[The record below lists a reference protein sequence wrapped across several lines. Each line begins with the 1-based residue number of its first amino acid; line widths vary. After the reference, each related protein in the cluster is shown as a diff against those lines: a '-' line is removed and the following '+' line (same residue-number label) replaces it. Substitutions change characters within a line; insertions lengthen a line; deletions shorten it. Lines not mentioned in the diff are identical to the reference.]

1 MFLLGVIL
9 VGALMVVLA
18 AILVDSPLGRSWA
31 RRLEGPDG
39 GAGGPE
45 LRELRRKV
53 DLLEGEVDELNR
65 TLAGMREELQFVNRL
80 LENPRKK
87 SSPS

>member
-1 MFLLGVIL
+1 MFILSLVL

-31 RRLEGPDG
+31 RRLEGPGND
-39 GAGGPE
+39 AAATD

-53 DLLEGEVDELNR
+53 DLLEGEMDELR
-65 TLAGMREELQFVNRL
+65 RSLGGMREEVQFVNRL
-80 LENPRKK
+80 LEAPRNKDT
-87 SSPS
+87 